1 MDQRLLEALKDVPV
15 FREVDPATLAELARL
30 ARSKICRPHEVV
42 VRQGDQGDCVFVINS
57 GFLKVCVAGP
67 SGSISTLCVVGPGEI
82 FGELSLLDGGPR
94 SATVTA
100 VTRAELV
107 TLDRAPFLELVA
119 SRPRVGIAIMEV
131 LARRVRRLSE
141 RSDDLTGLRVGSRL
155 AKQLLMLAES
165 HSHQLG
171 PARLRLGV
179 KLSQRELG
187 ELVGATR
194 ESVNKNLSALRD
206 GGVVADEGGYVVITN
221 LELLRSI
228 AAN

>member
-1 MDQRLLEALKDVPV
+1 MDQRLLDALKDVPV
-15 FREVDPATLAELARL
+15 FREVDIAGLTELARL
-30 ARSKICRPHEVV
+30 ARARVCRPHEVV
-42 VRQGDQGDCVFVINS
+42 VRQGDQGDCVFIIS
-57 GFLKVCVAGP
+57 TGFLKVCVAGP
-67 SGSISTLCVVGPGEI
+67 SGSMSTLCVVGPGEI

-100 VTRAELV
+100 ITRSELV
-107 TLDRAPFLELVA
+107 ALDRGPFLEMLA
-119 SRPRVGIAIMEV
+119 ARPRVSIAIMEV

-141 RSDDLTGLRVGSRL
+141 RFDDLTGMRVGSRL
-155 AKQLLMLAES
+155 AKQLLLLAEN
-165 HSHQLG
+165 HAHQLG
-171 PARLRLGV
+171 LTRLRLGV

-206 GGVVADEGGYVVITN
+206 GGAVADDGGYVVITN
-221 LELLRSI
+221 LDLLRSI

>member
-1 MDQRLLEALKDVPV
+1 MDQRLYEALKDVPV
-15 FREVDPATLAELARL
+15 FREVDPAGLTELARL
-30 ARSKICRPHEVV
+30 ARARICRPHEVV
-42 VRQGDQGDCVFVINS
+42 VRQGDQGDCVFIIS
-57 GFLKVCVAGP
+57 TGFLKVCVAGP
-67 SGSISTLCVVGPGEI
+67 SGSMSTLCVVGPGEI

-100 VTRAELV
+100 ITRADLV
-107 TLDRAPFLELVA
+107 ALDREPFLELLA
-119 SRPRVGIAIMEV
+119 SRPRVAIAIMEV

-141 RSDDLTGLRVGSRL
+141 RSDDLTGMRVGSRL
-155 AKQLLMLAES
+155 AKQLLLLAEN
-165 HSHQLG
+165 HAHQLG
-171 PARLRLGV
+171 PTRLRLGV

-206 GGVVADEGGYVVITN
+206 GGAVADDGGYVVITN
-221 LELLRSI
+221 LDLLRSI

>member
-1 MDQRLLEALKDVPV
+1 V
-15 FREVDPATLAELARL
+15 FREVDLAGLTELARL
-30 ARSKICRPHEVV
+30 VRARVCRPHEVV
-42 VRQGDQGDCVFVINS
+42 VRQGDQGDCVFIINT

-67 SGSISTLCVVGPGEI
+67 SGSSSTLCVVGPGEI

-107 TLDRAPFLELVA
+107 VLDRAPFLDLVA

-131 LARRVRRLSE
+131 LAGRVRRLSE

-155 AKQLLMLAES
+155 AKQLLTLAEN

-187 ELVGATR
+187 EMVGATR

-221 LELLRSI
+221 IDLLRSI

>member
-1 MDQRLLEALKDVPV
+1 MIAALKDVPV
-15 FREVDPATLAELARL
+15 FREVDAAGLAELARL
-30 ARSKICRPHEVV
+30 ARARLCRPQEVV
-42 VRQGDQGDCVFVINS
+42 VRQGDEGDCVYIINT

-67 SGSISTLCVVGPGEI
+67 NGSLSTLCVVGPGEI

-107 TLDRAPFLELVA
+107 ALDRAPFLELLA
-119 SRPRVGIAIMEV
+119 SRPRVSIAIMQV
-131 LARRVRRLSE
+131 LARRVRRLTE
-141 RSDDLTGLRVGSRL
+141 RSDDLTGMRVGNRL
-155 AKQLLMLAES
+155 AKQLLLLAQN
-165 HSHQLG
+165 HAHQLG
-171 PARLRLGV
+171 PTRLRLGV

-206 GGVVADEGGYVVITN
+206 EGIVDDDDGYVVITN
-221 LELLRSI
+221 IELLRSI

>member
-1 MDQRLLEALKDVPV
+1 MDQRLLEALRDVPV
-15 FREVDPATLAELARL
+15 FREVDPAGLVELARL
-30 ARSKICRPHEVV
+30 ARARMCRPHEVV

-100 VTRAELV
+100 VTRADLV
-107 TLDRAPFLELVA
+107 TLDRGPFLELLA
-119 SRPRVGIAIMEV
+119 AKPRVGIAIMEM
-131 LARRVRRLSE
+131 LAHRVRRLSE

-155 AKQLLMLAES
+155 AKQLLRLAES
-165 HSHQLG
+165 HAHQLG
-171 PARLRLGV
+171 PTRLRLRV

-194 ESVNKNLSALRD
+194 ESVNKNLGALRE
-206 GGVVADEGGYVVITN
+206 GGVVADEDGYVVITN
-221 LELLRSI
+221 LELLRAI
-228 AAN
+228 ATN